1 MMVPFCADAAP
12 AIWEVILLGMGTVFA
27 GIAAIIVICKLL
39 SLFSRGGKNKKE
51 ENKPAGDEEAQIGG
65 EVAAVIGAAVAEELG
80 TDISAIKI
88 VSVKKVKR

>member
-12 AIWEVILLGMGTVFA
+12 AIREVILLGMGTVFA

-51 ENKPAGDEEAQIGG
+51 ENKPEEAQSGG